1 MRENCERE
9 RAVENDPHGFWYGF
23 GRATRL
29 HNKDGIRR
37 AFRCRQKTRS
47 FAARMDV
54 NFADDDW
61 QNIYAWMVKQMW
73 QLRDIMR
80 KFAE

>member
-1 MRENCERE
+1 MAN
-9 RAVENDPHGFWYGF
+9 AN
-23 GRATRL
+23 GRSKTTLAGS
-29 HNKDGIRR
+29 GIGSG
-37 AFRCRQKTRS
+37 AQPAGAAKMVYAAPSDVDKKTRS

-80 KFAE
+80 KFTE

>member
-1 MRENCERE
+1 MVY
-9 RAVENDPHGFWYGF
+9 AAPSDVD
-23 GRATRL
+23 
-29 HNKDGIRR
+29 K
-37 AFRCRQKTRS
+37 KTRS

>member
-1 MRENCERE
+1 MAN
-9 RAVENDPHGFWYGF
+9 AN
-23 GRATRL
+23 GRSKTTLTGSGIGSGAQPAATA
-29 HNKDGIRR
+29 KMVYAAPSD
-37 AFRCRQKTRS
+37 ADKKTRS

-80 KFAE
+80 KFTE

>member
-1 MRENCERE
+1 
-9 RAVENDPHGFWYGF
+9 
-23 GRATRL
+23 
-29 HNKDGIRR
+29 
-37 AFRCRQKTRS
+37 
-47 FAARMDV
+47 MDV

>member
-1 MRENCERE
+1 MTAKRQARVY
-9 RAVENDPHGFWYGF
+9 RALYEKRDQIEASISLDSSQLVWDELD
-23 GRATRL
+23 AD
-29 HNKDGIRR
+29 K
-37 AFRCRQKTRS
+37 KTRS
-47 FAARMDV
+47 FTARMDV

>member
-1 MRENCERE
+1 MAN
-9 RAVENDPHGFWYGF
+9 AN
-23 GRATRL
+23 GRSKTILTGSGIGSGAQPAATA
-29 HNKDGIRR
+29 KMVYAAPSDVDK
-37 AFRCRQKTRS
+37 KTRS

-61 QNIYAWMVKQMW
+61 QNIYAWMVERMW

-80 KFAE
+80 KFVE